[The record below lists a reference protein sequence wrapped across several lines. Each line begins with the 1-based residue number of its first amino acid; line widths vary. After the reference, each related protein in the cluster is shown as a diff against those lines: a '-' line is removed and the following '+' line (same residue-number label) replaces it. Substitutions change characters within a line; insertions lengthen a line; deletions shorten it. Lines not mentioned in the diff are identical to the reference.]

1 MLKDIESEAGP
12 DFIDSVTEL
21 KTLVDQFL
29 RNKFDLNGELLL
41 PKIIDLCRKLEA
53 SPTIEL
59 LKQLR
64 VKMLLNDIDKNRF
77 RVESI
82 LTRLDMAEDEKDISN
97 TLEQLLRQELISPEE
112 YKKLTENDAA
122 YELPT
127 VVTIIKDTKVGQGLN
142 FLPRELSDLTSKLE
156 SLIAESTVRM
166 KDLLV
171 YLDEICRKK
180 SIKKNIDN
188 VKN

>member
-41 PKIIDLCRKLEA
+41 PKIIDLCRKLKA

-82 LTRLDMAEDEKDISN
+82 LTRLDMSEDEKHISS
-97 TLEQLLRQELISPEE
+97 TLEQLLRENIISPEQ
-112 YKKLTENDAA
+112 YKELTENDAA

-127 VVTIIKDTKVGQGLN
+127 AVAIVKDTKVGRGLN
-142 FLPRELSDLTSKLE
+142 FLPRKLNDLISKLK
-156 SLIAESTVRM
+156 SLIAEGTVPM
-166 KDLLV
+166 KDLLA
-171 YLDEICRKK
+171 YLDEIFRKK
-180 SIKKNIDN
+180 GIT
-188 VKN
+188 